1 MEIKLNETVRERQG
15 ILIGIFICFNYL
27 YFNFIFICG
36 NTASEKIYRNML
48 DRFTKNICK
57 KKNCRL

>member
-1 MEIKLNETVRERQG
+1 MYFIEVNIYIFVYMEIKLNETVRERQG

-36 NTASEKIYRNML
+36 NTASEKIYRHML
-48 DRFTKNICK
+48 D
-57 KKNCRL
+57 